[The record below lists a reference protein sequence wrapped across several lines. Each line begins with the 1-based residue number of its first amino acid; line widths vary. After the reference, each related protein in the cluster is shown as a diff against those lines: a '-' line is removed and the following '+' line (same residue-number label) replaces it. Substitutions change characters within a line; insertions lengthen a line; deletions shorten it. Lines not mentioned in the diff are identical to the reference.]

1 MAGMTVGRPR
11 VRFGMSAIVMAAL
24 IEPANL
30 YEAQLRKRLAHN

>member
-1 MAGMTVGRPR
+1 
-11 VRFGMSAIVMAAL
+11 MSAIVMAAL